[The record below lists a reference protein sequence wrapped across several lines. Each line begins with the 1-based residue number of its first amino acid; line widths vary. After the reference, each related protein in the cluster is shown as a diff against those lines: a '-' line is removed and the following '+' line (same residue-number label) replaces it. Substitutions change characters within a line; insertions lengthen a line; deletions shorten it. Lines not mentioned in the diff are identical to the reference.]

1 MRIRAVLAAAALAVM
16 PLVAS
21 AQQPAVAEGL
31 TAVGPGKFAGVVEA
45 RVTLVVDAIDKA
57 SRSVVLK
64 NSRGEQI
71 KIIAGDEV
79 KNFDQIK
86 VGDQVV
92 ATYTQEL
99 MMTLKKGGGALR
111 QRIDSSDQGTAAPGQ
126 KPAAFEAKEV
136 AFIADVQQVDLKKQ
150 TVTLRGAQRT
160 VRLKI
165 KDPEQLKLIKKGDQV
180 EGVFAEA
187 IPVAVIPAPA
197 KAKK

>member
-1 MRIRAVLAAAALAVM
+1 MRIRTAFATAALVLF
-16 PLVAS
+16 PLVVS

-45 RVTLVVDAIDKA
+45 KVTLVVESIDPA

-64 NSRGEQI
+64 NAKGEQT
-71 KIIAGDEV
+71 KVIAGDEV

-99 MMTLKKGGGALR
+99 MMVLKKGGGALR
-111 QRIDSSDQGTAAPGQ
+111 ERVDSSQSGTSGPGQ
-126 KPAAFEAKEV
+126 KPSAYETKEV
-136 AFIADVQQVDLKKQ
+136 AFVADVQQVDRKKQ
-150 TVTLRGAQRT
+150 TITLRGAKKT
-160 VRLKI
+160 VKLKI
-165 KDPEQLKLIKKGDQV
+165 KDPEQLKLIHKGDQV
-180 EGVFAEA
+180 EGVYAEA
-187 IPVAVIPAPA
+187 VAIAVVPAQA